1 MWIVAAVWAA
11 DTEHLCHGRKF
22 CWTALRQATLESIN
36 QMKDPNPTGVM
47 WILFLIKY
55 HFIMLFV
62 PSTHLFEK

>member
-1 MWIVAAVWAA
+1 ML
-11 DTEHLCHGRKF
+11 DSTEVGN
-22 CWTALRQATLESIN
+22 SN

-62 PSTHLFEK
+62 PSTHLFER